1 LLERLLRTRPGS
13 EAPEPAAQSGDG
25 APTLPL
31 DFPTQARKPARPTG
45 DGSGQ
50 DPPSFSEEDRYTVE
64 GEHARGG
71 LGRILKARDHR
82 LDRPVAIKELLDNDK
97 EAAGRFVRE
106 AMVSAR
112 LQHPAIVPI
121 YDAGR
126 WPSGELFYAMK
137 LISGGRSLDQVIGD
151 ARRLDERLALLPHVI
166 AVADAIAYAHSQ
178 RVIHRDI
185 KPSNILI
192 GPFGETVVI
201 DWGLAKDLTRP
212 EMEVTAQFVPE
223 PKAKPEQP
231 PDQAS
236 GQAPGQAPEQPPE
249 LTMAGAVLG
258 TPEYMPPEQASA
270 KAVDERADVYALG
283 ALLYHVL
290 SGVAP
295 YSGTSAIEI
304 LTKVRTTPPLPLT
317 KRVPGIPEDLATIV
331 AKAMARRPEDR
342 YPTARELTEDLRRF
356 QTGQLVSAYRY
367 SRRTLIW
374 RWVRRHRVPVAVS
387 AAFLCL
393 LLALGALS
401 VRRIVIERKVA
412 EERSNDLVLVQART
426 ALERDPT
433 GALAWLKLYP
443 LNGAHWDQVR
453 DLALDAWS
461 RGVAL
466 HVLDKKEGKD
476 SYGDF
481 SPDGRRVAYFDGQRK
496 VTVKDL
502 VSGRV
507 TARRPLGGELLRAR
521 FSPSGRIL
529 ALVEWESRKLQLWD
543 LVTDQSQELPS
554 PEGMIVSVDFSPDG
568 RRLLV
573 GGPAR
578 QIRLWDLAS
587 QESLA
592 LEEHRGVGSELTISP
607 DSRYVA
613 YAGTGGT
620 VRVVDVVT
628 RTERTL
634 SAGKAILWDL
644 SFSSDG
650 RRLVGAGKD
659 GIVWLWDLSTGTGR
673 ALQGHAGDI
682 GDVDFSPDGQQV
694 VSGGVDRTVR
704 LWDVATGEQRLLGEH
719 LEGVNSV
726 GFSPDG
732 QRILSAGRDHTVRL
746 WGASTGEQKVL
757 RGHEA
762 TVTYVKFASDGRH
775 FLSTSS
781 DRTTRIWSL
790 SPDPV
795 HALHSEDFMTEL
807 AYSPDGHQLAVAG
820 RNGVVW
826 LWDVRTGET
835 RVWRGH
841 DGGVLSVAFSPDGRQ
856 VASSGLDRTVRVWDV
871 ATGGSRIFRGHQD
884 AIRNVIFST
893 DGRWLASAG
902 VDGFVYLWDVSTGR
916 GRRLQGHE
924 GEVRSVAFSPD
935 DRLLVSAGLDHE
947 VRLWTVATGECRLL
961 RGHTAR
967 VQRAVF
973 SPDGRVIA
981 SAGEDG
987 TARLWDAATG
997 EARRVFEQSGMFR
1010 TVTFSPDGR
1019 SLAAAGEG
1027 GVIHLCEVD
1036 TGQCRMLVGHR
1047 NRVIRLEFSPDGRS
1061 LASGSGDGT
1070 VRLWDVTMGVCITT
1084 HHHDDFVTHVAFSPD
1099 GRQIAST
1106 SMDRTARLWPI
1117 ESGPAPPTDPRGLRA
1132 WMDTISTAVIQKPE
1146 QPRPVSP

>member
-1 LLERLLRTRPGS
+1 MSKQPD
-13 EAPEPAAQSGDG
+13 QSGDG
-25 APTLPL
+25 AATLPL
-31 DFPTQARKPARPTG
+31 DFPTQARKPPRPPG
-45 DGSGQ
+45 EGGGEG
-50 DPPSFSEEDRYTVE
+50 PPSFGQEEEDRYSIE

-97 EAAGRFVRE
+97 EAMGRFVRE

-151 ARRLDERLALLPHVI
+151 AQRLDERLALLPHVI
-166 AVADAIAYAHSQ
+166 SVADAIAYAHSQ

-185 KPSNILI
+185 KPANILI

-212 EMEVTAQFVPE
+212 ELEVTSPVLVE
-223 PKAKPEQP
+223 PRTR
-231 PDQAS
+231 PDPSVERAPR
-236 GQAPGQAPEQPPE
+236 QAPDEPDEPSQPPE
-249 LTMAGAVLG
+249 LTMAGSVLG
-258 TPEYMPPEQASA
+258 TPEYMPPEQAWA
-270 KAVDERADVYALG
+270 RTVDERADVYSLG

-290 SGVAP
+290 AGVSP
-295 YSGTSAIEI
+295 YSGTTALEI
-304 LTKVRTTPPLPLT
+304 LNRVRTAPPLPLT

-342 YPTARELTEDLRRF
+342 YPTARELAEDLRRF

-374 RWVRRHRVPVAVS
+374 RWVRRHRGPVAVS
-387 AAFLCL
+387 AAFLGL
-393 LLALGALS
+393 LMVLGALS
-401 VRRIVIERKVA
+401 VRRIVVERKVA
-412 EERSNDLVLVQART
+412 EERSNDLVLVQSHT

-433 GALAWLKLYP
+433 AALAWLKLYP
-443 LNGAHWDQVR
+443 LNGAHLDQVR

-481 SPDGRRVAYFDGQRK
+481 SPDGRRVAYFDEQHQVAVR
-496 VTVKDL
+496 DL
-502 VSGRV
+502 ASGAV
-507 TARRPLGGELLRAR
+507 LARHPLAGELLRAR
-521 FSPSGRIL
+521 FSPNGRSL

-554 PEGMIVSVDFSPDG
+554 PEGMIISIDFSPDG

-573 GGPAR
+573 GGPA
-578 QIRLWDLAS
+578 QQLRLWDLAS
-587 QESLA
+587 QVSMTLD
-592 LEEHRGVGSELTISP
+592 EHRGVGSELAISA

-613 YAGTGGT
+613 YAGTDDS
-620 VRVVDVVT
+620 VRVVDVAT
-628 RTERTL
+628 RAERKFP
-634 SAGKAILWDL
+634 AGVGELWDL
-644 SFSSDG
+644 AFSSDG
-650 RRLVGAGKD
+650 QRLVGAGKD
-659 GIVWLWDLSTGTGR
+659 GIVWLWDLKTGVSR
-673 ALQGHAGDI
+673 KLVGHSGDI
-682 GDVDFSPDGQQV
+682 GDVDFSPDGRFV

-704 LWDVATGEQRLLGEH
+704 LWDVVTGQQRTLGEH
-719 LEGVNSV
+719 LGGVTSV
-726 GFSPDG
+726 VFSPDG
-732 QRILSAGRDHTVRL
+732 RRILSAGRDQTVRL
-746 WGASTGEQKVL
+746 WGVNTGEQKIL
-757 RGHEA
+757 KGHEA
-762 TVTYVKFASDGRH
+762 TVLYVKFAPDGRH
-775 FLSTSS
+775 FLSASA
-781 DRTTRIWSL
+781 DRTTRIWPL
-790 SPDPV
+790 SGTP
-795 HALHSEDFMTEL
+795 LHVLYSDDFVTEL
-807 AYSPDGHQLAVAG
+807 AYSPDGRKVAVAG

-826 LWDVRTGET
+826 LWDARTAES

-856 VASSGLDRTVRVWDV
+856 VASSGLDRTVRLWDV
-871 ATGGSRIFRGHQD
+871 ATGTSRVFRGHQD
-884 AIRNVIFST
+884 AIRNVIFSN
-893 DGRWLASAG
+893 DGHRVASAG
-902 VDGFVYLWDVSTGR
+902 VDGLVYVWDVATGQ

-973 SPDGRVIA
+973 SPDGRVIG

-987 TARLWDAATG
+987 TARIWDAATG
-997 EARRVFEQSGMFR
+997 EVRRVIEQKGMFR

-1027 GVIHLCEVD
+1027 GLIHLCEVE
-1036 TGQCRMLVGHR
+1036 TGQCRRLVGHR
-1047 NRVIRLEFSPDGRS
+1047 NRVARIEFSPDGQS
-1061 LASGSGDGT
+1061 LVSGSGDGT
-1070 VRLWDVTMGVCITT
+1070 VRLWDVKTGVCITT

-1117 ESGPAPPTDPRGLRA
+1117 ESEPAPPADPAGLRA
-1132 WMDTISTAVIQKPE
+1132 WMDTVSTAVIQRPE
-1146 QPRPVSP
+1146 QSRPVSP